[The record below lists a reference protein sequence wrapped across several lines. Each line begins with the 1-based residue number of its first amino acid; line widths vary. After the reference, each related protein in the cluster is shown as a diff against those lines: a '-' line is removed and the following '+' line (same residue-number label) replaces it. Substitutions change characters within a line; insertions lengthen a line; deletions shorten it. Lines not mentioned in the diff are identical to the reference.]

1 MTKKIFL
8 ITYVRQVFHLSWVWS
23 NYLCGVLW
31 QAAAQVLHQADG
43 ELEEQQGRPRGG
55 EDGTARPPHQR
66 SSGTHGLPGHSDEG
80 ELEEF
85 TIHIARISLFPFVF
99 FDIGVV
105 GRVSFGT
112 VSIQEYY
119 LSLPLFTTS
128 AYTCCHR
135 VIRLF

>member
-55 EDGTARPPHQR
+55 EDGTAGPPHQR

-85 TIHIARISLFPFVF
+85 TIHIVLVCFLLFFGHWYSGKSF
-99 FDIGVV
+99 FH
-105 GRVSFGT
+105 T

-119 LSLPLFTTS
+119 VSLPLFTTS

-135 VIRLF
+135 VTRLF